1 MTTTIEDNELN
12 AELQELYLT
21 GKQWLSDLDFFENE
35 LIFLK
40 KLSQSNVKLPDEDNF
55 SERLRTLTDHFRNL
69 KTDIQQFIQTLGIL
83 TVATQK
89 KIELSFLEDH
99 IQLKLKIEQLLKT
112 FRTERKAIFSLSLGN
127 RSTNKAVQDKP
138 TGT

>member
-35 LIFLK
+35 LAFLK
-40 KLSQSNVKLPDEDNF
+40 KLSQSNVKLPEQDNF
-55 SERLRTLTDHFRNL
+55 LQRLRTLTDHYQNL
-69 KTDIQQFIQTLGIL
+69 KTDVQQFIQTLGIL
-83 TVATQK
+83 AVATEK

-99 IQLKLKIEQLLKT
+99 IQLKFKIEQLLKT
-112 FRTERKAIFSLSLGN
+112 FQIERKAIFSRSLGD
-127 RSTNKAVQDKP
+127 RSTNI
-138 TGT
+138 TT